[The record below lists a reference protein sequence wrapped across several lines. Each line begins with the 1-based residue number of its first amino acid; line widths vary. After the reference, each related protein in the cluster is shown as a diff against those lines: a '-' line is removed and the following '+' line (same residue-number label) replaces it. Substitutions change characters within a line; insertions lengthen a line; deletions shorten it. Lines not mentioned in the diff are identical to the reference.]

1 MKKTYFAS
9 DFHLGAPGRLNT
21 LDREKS
27 IVKWLNSISSD
38 AESIYLVGDI
48 FDFWFDYK
56 KVVPRGFTR
65 LLGKLAELS
74 DAGVKIEV
82 FIGNHDMWMKDYLTQ
97 EMNIII
103 RRDPIQVQIGTKS
116 FYIGHGDGLGP
127 GDHGYKRLKKLF
139 RNPLAQWL
147 FKWIHPDVGISLAN
161 YFSKTSRESQE
172 LVQNYLGHD
181 REWLIDFV
189 ENFENKN
196 QIDFFVFGHRHIPID
211 YRLKNEI
218 SRYINL
224 GDWLSHQ
231 SYAVFD
237 GQDLSLQFFENENGQ
252 IYT

>member
-1 MKKTYFAS
+1 MV
-9 DFHLGAPGRLNT
+9 RT
-21 LDREKS
+21 LRTVS
-27 IVKWLNSISSD
+27 
-38 AESIYLVGDI
+38 Y
-48 FDFWFDYK
+48 
-56 KVVPRGFTR
+56 T
-65 LLGKLAELS
+65 
-74 DAGVKIEV
+74 
-82 FIGNHDMWMKDYLTQ
+82 H
-97 EMNIII
+97 
-103 RRDPIQVQIGTKS
+103 
-116 FYIGHGDGLGP
+116 LGP

-237 GQDLSLQFFENENGQ
+237 GQNLSLQFFENENGQ
-252 IYT
+252 IYTCLLYTSRCV